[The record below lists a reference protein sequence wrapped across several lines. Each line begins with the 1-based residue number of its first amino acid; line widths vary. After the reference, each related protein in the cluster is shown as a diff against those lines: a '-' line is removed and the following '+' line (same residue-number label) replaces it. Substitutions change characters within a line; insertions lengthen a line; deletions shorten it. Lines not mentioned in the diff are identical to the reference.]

1 MERQEIIV
9 KTFKGL
15 EPVVAQEVRDI
26 GCLDVTVLSRAVK
39 AQATLEEV
47 YRLNLSL
54 RTGLRILVPLLSGRA
69 ADDHALYEQLFY
81 FPWADYLTP
90 EDTFAIQATIS
101 GTVFTHSHFVSLRT
115 KDAIAD
121 SMRKR
126 FGRRP
131 SVDTENPN
139 FLFNIHIHEDRFT
152 LSLDST
158 GYSLDR
164 RGYRLQKTEAPLN
177 EVLAAGIIKLSGWP
191 GNEPFYDPMCG
202 SGTFSIEAAMIA
214 ANMAPGIH
222 RTFSFQNWPDY
233 DAGLFHSIRESL
245 LAQQKEDTSPILARD
260 LDSRAISI
268 LQANAERAKVDEF
281 ISAKREDFFTS
292 RPTKSPGWIF
302 LNPPYDER
310 LAQTDAVDFYQRI
323 GSHLKQQYPDFT
335 AWVLSG
341 HLEAIK
347 YFGLKPAQ
355 RFDLLNGKIP
365 CKLQG
370 YALFEGSRT

>member
-1 MERQEIIV
+1 MDRQEIIV

-15 EPVVAQEVRDI
+15 EPVLAQEVRDM

-39 AQATLEEV
+39 ARATLEEV
-47 YRLNLSL
+47 YRLNLNL
-54 RTGLRILVPLLSGRA
+54 RTGLRILVPLLTGRA
-69 ADDHALYEQLFY
+69 SGDQSLYEQLFY

-90 EDTFAIQATIS
+90 DDTFAIQATVS

-121 SMRKR
+121 SMRKH

-131 SVDTENPN
+131 SVDTEHPT

-191 GNEPFYDPMCG
+191 GDEPFYDPMCG

-214 ANMAPGIH
+214 AQMAPGLN
-222 RTFSFQNWPDY
+222 RSFAFQKWPDY
-233 DAGLFHSIRESL
+233 QPALFETVRESL
-245 LAQQKEDTSPILARD
+245 IALQIEDTCPILARD
-260 LDSRAISI
+260 LDTRAISI

-292 RPTKSPGWIF
+292 APSKATGWVF

-310 LAQTDAVDFYQRI
+310 LAQADAVEFYQRI
-323 GSHLKQQYPDFT
+323 GSHLKQVYPDFK

-347 YFGLKPAQ
+347 YFGLKPLQ

-370 YALFEGSRT
+370 YELFEGSRA

>member
-15 EPVVAQEVRDI
+15 ESVLASEVQAIGCQEVQI
-26 GCLDVTVLSRAVK
+26 LSRAVK
-39 AQATLEEV
+39 AMATIEEV

-54 RTGLRILVPLLSGRA
+54 RTGLRVLAPILTGRA
-69 ADDHALYEQLFY
+69 TGDQALYEQLFY
-81 FPWADYLTP
+81 FPWSDYLTP
-90 EDTFAIQATIS
+90 DDTFAIQATVS
-101 GTVFTHSHFVSLRT
+101 GTIFTHSHFVSLRT

-121 SMRKR
+121 SMRKK

-131 SVDTENPN
+131 SVDTENPT
-139 FLFNIHIHEDRFT
+139 FLFNIHIHQDRFT

-177 EVLAAGIIKLSGWP
+177 EVLAAGILRMSGWP
-191 GNEPFYDPMCG
+191 GNEPLYDPMCG

-214 ANMAPGIH
+214 ANIAPGL
-222 RTFSFQNWPDY
+222 RRSFAFEKWPDF
-233 DAGLFHSIRESL
+233 DASL
-245 LAQQKEDTSPILARD
+245 LQRLKEEVIANQTEETTPILARD
-260 LDSRAISI
+260 LDSRAVSI
-268 LQANAERAKVDEF
+268 LQANAERAGVADF
-281 ISAKREDFFTS
+281 ISAKREDFFS
-292 RPTKSPGWIF
+292 SHPKHSSGWVF

-310 LAQTDAVDFYQRI
+310 LQQEAIIDFYQQI
-323 GSHLKQQYPDFT
+323 GSHLKKNYPDFR
-335 AWVLSG
+335 AWILSG

-347 YFGLKPAQ
+347 FFGLKPLQ
-355 RFDLLNGKIP
+355 KFDLLNGKIP

-370 YALFEGSRT
+370 YELFQGSRA